1 LTHVQPNKPWVT
13 IGQIHDSASDLLSIK
28 VKGDTTSALSVVATI
43 DDTDE
48 ATKLVTSYTLG
59 DTVTIRIECSTA
71 SGGTLKIYA
80 NGVLKITKTG
90 LSRTGCYFKL
100 GVYPQSKDNAGGFE
114 SPSEYCQAEIIG
126 PITVTHSP
134 AI

>member
-1 LTHVQPNKPWVT
+1 M
-13 IGQIHDSASDLLSIK
+13 
-28 VKGDTTSALSVVATI
+28 
-43 DDTDE
+43 
-48 ATKLVTSYTLG
+48 
-59 DTVTIRIECSTA
+59 TIRIETSTA
-71 SGGTLKIYA
+71 SGGTLKVYA

-90 LSRTGCYFKL
+90 LARTGCYFKL

-114 SPSEYCQAEIIG
+114 SASEYCQAEIIG